1 MSVECVCVRVS
12 VCVCESVRA
21 CACVWGGGRARVFFS
36 LNWLI
41 FCVDLVLGFE
51 YWCRFCVTF
60 GLYKD
65 VEGSLGMAV
74 GRVGLLSLL
83 YCTLLPSVNECC
95 CADGSYFVILQ

>member
-1 MSVECVCVRVS
+1 LCVVDFAVFHPEFSSLGGVS
-12 VCVCESVRA
+12 S
-21 CACVWGGGRARVFFS
+21 
-36 LNWLI
+36 NWLI

-74 GRVGLLSLL
+74 GQVGLLSLL
-83 YCTLLPSVNECC
+83 YCTLLP
-95 CADGSYFVILQ
+95 AGLDGFTRLKNNFHLY